1 MRWFISNP
9 SMAAVAPIR
18 LADYTPWA
26 FSLPAIELDVD
37 IQSNHVVVGSR
48 LELKPQAAGA
58 PLLLRGV
65 ELTIESL
72 AIDEVPLEPSEWS
85 YEAGLLT
92 IIKTPAQ
99 PFVLS
104 TRCRI
109 DPYNNSSL
117 EGLYASCGLLSTQC
131 EAEGFRRI
139 SLHPDRP
146 DVLSQW
152 RVRIEA
158 CLLYTSPSPRDKRQ
172 SRMPSSA

>member
-1 MRWFISNP
+1 
-9 SMAAVAPIR
+9 MAAVAPIR

-37 IQSNHVVVGSR
+37 IQSDHVVVRSR
-48 LELKPQAAGA
+48 LQLKPQAGGA
-58 PLLLRGV
+58 PLVLRGV
-65 ELTIESL
+65 DLTIESL
-72 AIDEVPLEPSEWS
+72 AIDEVALEPPEWS

-92 IIKTPAQ
+92 IHTTPAQ

-104 TRCRI
+104 TCCRI

-152 RVRIEA
+152 RVRI
-158 CLLYTSPSPRDKRQ
+158 
-172 SRMPSSA
+172 